1 MAGPVSSRAAGGM
14 VLDVDQKAFVRVAGQ
29 LRREADGKE
38 LRKELMKTTKAAL
51 QPAVSE
57 LRGAILA
64 MPSSGDPRK
73 GPPLR
78 QTIAARVRVEVRL
91 SGKTPGARIK
101 VRKTPSLRG
110 FANAPMRTN
119 RRAGWRHPVFSEDRM
134 GSWVSQTGKPGW
146 FDDTLKPNQEKYRR
160 AVLAA
165 VEEMARR
172 VASRMRS
179 L

>member
-1 MAGPVSSRAAGGM
+1 MAGPVSSGPVGGIA
-14 VLDVDQKAFVRVAGQ
+14 LDVDQKAFVRVAGQ

-101 VRKTPSLRG
+101 VRKTQSLRG

-119 RRAGWRHPVFSEDRM
+119 RRAGWRHPVF
-134 GSWVSQTGKPGW
+134 GGAGWASQTGKPGW
-146 FDDTLKPNQEKYRR
+146 FDDTLKPNHEKYRR

-165 VEEMARR
+165 VEEMSRR
-172 VASRMRS
+172 VAARMRS

>member
-1 MAGPVSSRAAGGM
+1 MAGPVSSGPIGGFA
-14 VLDVDQKAFVRVAGQ
+14 LDVDQKAFVRVAGQ

-38 LRKELMKTTKAAL
+38 LRKELMKSTKNAL
-51 QPAVSE
+51 EPAVGE

-64 MPSSGDPRK
+64 MPSSGDPRV

-101 VRKTPSLRG
+101 VRKTKTLRG

-119 RRAGWRHPVFSEDRM
+119 RDAGWRHPVFN
-134 GSWVSQTGKPGW
+134 GGGWVTQHGKPGW

-160 AVLAA
+160 AVLDA
-165 VEEMARR
+165 VEEMSRR
-172 VASRMRS
+172 VAARMRS

>member
-1 MAGPVSSRAAGGM
+1 MAGPVSSRPPGGV

-29 LRREADGKE
+29 MRREADGKE
-38 LRKELMKTTKAAL
+38 LRKQLMKETKAAL
-51 QPAVSE
+51 EPAASE
-57 LRGAILA
+57 VRGAILA
-64 MPSSGDPRK
+64 MPTGGDPRK

-78 QTIAARVRVEVRL
+78 QAIAAKVKVEVRL
-91 SGKTPGARIK
+91 SGRSPGARIK
-101 VRKTPSLRG
+101 VRKVKLARG

-119 RRAGWRHPVFSEDRM
+119 RRAGWRHPVF
-134 GSWVSQTGKPGW
+134 GGGWAHQTGKPGW
-146 FDDTLKPNQEKYRR
+146 FDDTLKQDREKYRR
-160 AVLAA
+160 AVLDA

>member
-1 MAGPVSSRAAGGM
+1 M
-14 VLDVDQKAFVRVAGQ
+14 LDIDQKAFVRVAGQ
-29 LRREADGKE
+29 MRREADGKE
-38 LRKELMKTTKAAL
+38 LRKELMKAAKGAL

-57 LRGAILA
+57 LKGAILA

-101 VRKTPSLRG
+101 VRKTQSLRG

-119 RRAGWRHPVFSEDRM
+119 RRAGWRHPVFGGD
-134 GSWVSQTGKPGW
+134 GWAQQTGKPGW
-146 FDDTLKPNQEKYRR
+146 FDDTLKPNHDKYRR
-160 AVLAA
+160 AVLDA